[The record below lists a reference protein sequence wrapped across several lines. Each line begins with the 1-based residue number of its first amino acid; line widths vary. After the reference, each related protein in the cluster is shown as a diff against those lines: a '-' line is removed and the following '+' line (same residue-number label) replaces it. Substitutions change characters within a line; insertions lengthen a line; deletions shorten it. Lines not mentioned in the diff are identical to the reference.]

1 MNEDILNDIKQLP
14 DKTGVYFFLNK
25 NNECIYVGKAKSIL
39 KRVLQHY
46 SSKDIKE
53 RQLMSEVESIQFI
66 LTPNEVEALILEQRK
81 INELEPKYNV
91 CFKDDK
97 SYPYIK
103 ITSSEKYPRMLIV
116 RKLKVG
122 EDSTAEFIGPF
133 SNIEDLKR
141 TFNYLRSFFPLAN
154 CKNKIVENSRKRPCL
169 QYNIRRC
176 PGPCFQNIDP
186 AEYSKSVEY
195 MRMFFKGGGG
205 DLLKHL
211 EIEMKNAASNLEFEK
226 AALMR
231 DRLFAISRILESRRL
246 RPTGEGDVD
255 FITLVREYD
264 TALIGVLSVNNEG
277 IANQE
282 YYKFKVNEF
291 NADSE
296 IYEALITRLYFN
308 TARKP
313 VKIIVDT
320 VDENLIFLLNQLLA
334 LTGKNIKVTGYN
346 LNLEKEYLTLLR
358 EAALSEFKRHIMKEF
373 SDRRQLEDVIKTLT
387 ELFPNYNFNRQPL
400 RIEAFDISN
409 IRGEQPVGSRVVFLN
424 SYPFKREYRMY
435 RIKTVKGQDDYDML
449 REILNRR
456 LKKINLEGIPD
467 LIVVDGGRGQLNVA
481 LDVLKNHGLDI
492 PVIGLAKEK
501 EEVYT
506 PLSKEPLIFPD
517 DSSFKKTLQYIRDEA
532 HRFAVNY
539 HRKLRSKQ
547 FLKSA
552 LDAIPGLGE
561 RVKKIIRSVY
571 PDLEALR
578 KDSAENIVKKL
589 GVSYNL
595 AVKIKEKLLNLQ

>member
-1 MNEDILNDIKQLP
+1 MNANILNEIQQLP
-14 DKTGVYFFLNK
+14 DKTGVYLFMNK
-25 NNECIYVGKAKSIL
+25 DGECIYVGKAKSIL

-53 RQLMSEVESIQFI
+53 RQLISEVETIQFI

-81 INELEPKYNV
+81 ISELEPKYNV

-176 PGPCFQNIDP
+176 PAPCFQNIDSG
-186 AEYSKSVEY
+186 EYSKSVEY
-195 MRMFFKGGGG
+195 MKMFFKGGGG
-205 DLLKHL
+205 DLLNRL
-211 EIEMKNAASNLEFEK
+211 ENEMKQAASKLEFEK

-231 DRLFAISRILESRRL
+231 DRFFAVSRILESRRV
-246 RPTGEGDVD
+246 RPAGEGEVH
-255 FITLVREYD
+255 FITLVREYND
-264 TALIGVLSVNNEG
+264 ALIGVLSVNSEG

-282 YYKFKVNEF
+282 YYKFKVNDF

-296 IYEALITRLYFN
+296 IYEAFITRLYFN
-308 TARKP
+308 STRKP
-313 VKIIVDT
+313 IKIVVDT
-320 VDENLIFLLNQLLA
+320 VDDNLISLLNQLLA
-334 LTGKNIKVTGYN
+334 LTESDMEVAYYSS
-346 LNLEKEYLTLLR
+346 NLEKEYLTLLS
-358 EAALSEFKRHIMKEF
+358 EATTAEFKRHIMREL
-373 SDRRQLEDVIKTLT
+373 SDRRKLEEFIKTLNT
-387 ELFPNYNFNRQPL
+387 LFPNYNFDKQPL

-409 IRGEQPVGSRVVFLN
+409 IKGEHSVGSKVVFLN
-424 SYPFKREYRMY
+424 GYPFKKDYRMY
-435 RIKTVKGQDDYDML
+435 RIKTVEGQNDYGML
-449 REILNRR
+449 REVLNRR
-456 LKKINLEGIPD
+456 FKKITSEEIPD
-467 LIVVDGGRGQLNVA
+467 LIVVDGGKGQLNIA
-481 LDVLKNHGLDI
+481 LEVLNSIGLNI
-492 PVIGLAKEK
+492 PVVGLAKEK
-501 EEVYT
+501 EEIYT
-506 PLSKEPLIFPD
+506 PFSKESLTFPE
-517 DSSFKKTLQYIRDEA
+517 DSSFRKILQYIRDEA

-539 HRKLRSKQ
+539 HRKLRSKN
-547 FLKSA
+547 FLKSII
-552 LDAIPGLGE
+552 DKIPGLSE
-561 RVKKIIRSVY
+561 RVKKRIRLAY
-571 PDLEALR
+571 ADLETLR
-578 KDSAENIVKKL
+578 EDSAEDIVKKL

-595 AVKIKEKLLNLQ
+595 AVKIKESLSKL

>member
-1 MNEDILNDIKQLP
+1 MNANILNEIQQLP
-14 DKTGVYFFLNK
+14 DKTGVYLFMNK
-25 NNECIYVGKAKSIL
+25 DGECIYVGKAKSIL

-53 RQLMSEVESIQFI
+53 RQLISEVETIQFI

-81 INELEPKYNV
+81 ISELEPKYNV

-176 PGPCFQNIDP
+176 PAPCFQNIDSG
-186 AEYSKSVEY
+186 EYSKSVEY
-195 MRMFFKGGGG
+195 MKMFFKGGGG
-205 DLLKHL
+205 DLLNRL
-211 EIEMKNAASNLEFEK
+211 ENEMKQAASKLEFEK

-231 DRLFAISRILESRRL
+231 DRFFAVSRILESRKV
-246 RPTGEGDVD
+246 RPTGEGEVD
-255 FITLVREYD
+255 FITLVREYND
-264 TALIGVLSVNNEG
+264 ALIGVLSVNSEG

-291 NADSE
+291 NTDSE
-296 IYEALITRLYFN
+296 IYEAFITRLYFN
-308 TARKP
+308 SARKP
-313 VKIIVDT
+313 VKIVVDT
-320 VDENLIFLLNQLLA
+320 VDDDLISLLNQLLA
-334 LTGKNIKVTGYN
+334 LTNRCVKVAYYS

-358 EAALSEFKRHIMKEF
+358 EATTAEFKRHIMREL
-373 SDRRQLEDVIKTLT
+373 SDRRKLEEVIKTLNT
-387 ELFPNYNFNRQPL
+387 LFPNYNFNKQPL
-400 RIEAFDISN
+400 RIEAFDVSN
-409 IRGEQPVGSRVVFLN
+409 IKGEYSVGSKVVFLN
-424 SYPFKREYRMY
+424 GYPFKKDYRMY
-435 RIKTVKGQDDYDML
+435 RIKTVKGQNDYGML
-449 REILNRR
+449 REVLNRR
-456 LKKINLEGIPD
+456 FKKITSEEIPD
-467 LIVVDGGRGQLNVA
+467 LIVVDGGKGQLNIA
-481 LDVLKNHGLDI
+481 LEVLNSIGLNI
-492 PVIGLAKEK
+492 PVVGLAKEK
-501 EEVYT
+501 EEIYT
-506 PLSKEPLIFPD
+506 PLSKESLTFPE
-517 DSSFKKTLQYIRDEA
+517 DSSFRKTLQYIRDEA

-547 FLKSA
+547 FLKSII
-552 LDAIPGLGE
+552 DKIPSLSE
-561 RVKKIIRSVY
+561 HVKKRIRLAY
-571 PDLEALR
+571 ADLETLR
-578 KDSAENIVKKL
+578 DDSAEDIVKKL
-589 GVSYNL
+589 DVSYNL
-595 AVKIKEKLLNLQ
+595 AVKIKENLSKL